1 MNSFLRSRWRD
12 YRLKHEKDQ
21 PLDEAIYMT
30 IATGRLEPLLRALA
44 TYPVYSNGQTIVEND
59 SEFLLV
65 YSTQLR
71 AAEPKKAIGALLTEH
86 LKDLSQKG
94 FNYLGARLNPGG
106 KHEITLEAH
115 NISRLNQLVAGIAT
129 EDALTAIASESWEVT
144 TCSPSHQKRL
154 DSINA
159 TLPLPKGQT
168 FIALSANFYGFKPGT
183 WPVLFLVDSLATPQ
197 EIPPELSEELQQNFP
212 QVIAVNPAVADWRRD
227 LFWDYRHLLRCD

>member
-1 MNSFLRSRWRD
+1 MNRFLRSRWRD

-44 TYPVYSNGQTIVEND
+44 TYPVYSSGQTIVEND

-94 FNYLGARLNPGG
+94 FNHLGARLNPGG

-115 NISRLNQLVAGIAT
+115 NISRLNELVAGIPT
-129 EDALTAIASESWEVT
+129 EDALTAIASESLEVT
-144 TCSPSHQKRL
+144 PCSPSHQKL
-154 DSINA
+154 LESINSA
-159 TLPLPKGQT
+159 LPLPKGLG
-168 FIALSANFYGFKPGT
+168 FLALSANFYGFKPGT
-183 WPVLFLVDSLATPQ
+183 WPVLFLVDSLAMPQ
-197 EIPPELSEELQQNFP
+197 EIPSDLREELQKNFP
-212 QVIAVNPAVADWRRD
+212 QVIAVNPALADWRRD
-227 LFWDYRHLLRCD
+227 LFWDYRHLLARD